1 MVRASSE
8 IVHRFADGLRRNP
21 VLLYV
26 ILGLATLL
34 VYSGVTHHEFIRYD
48 DSPYVTRNIHVN
60 TGLTLNNVAWAF
72 TTFEQSNWHP
82 ITWLSHMVDC
92 QLFGLNSGSHHVINV
107 LFHLAN
113 ALLLFFLLQKAT
125 GAVWRS
131 FLVAALFAL
140 HPMNVETVAWV
151 AERKSLLSTLFSLL
165 TIAAYGWYVQRPDIK
180 KYLVVVLAFLLAL
193 LSKPMAVS
201 LPLVLL
207 FLDYWPLERY
217 ANLPFGQKWLRL
229 SLEKLPLLM
238 MSAASSAVTVIAQRS
253 GSSLMGISA
262 VPLGLRLENA
272 IVSYGTYIGK
282 TFWPVNQSVFYPFPE
297 HFLPWPQVAAS
308 VFVMLGITVAV
319 WYLRRARYLVMGW
332 CLFVATLI
340 PVIGLVQ
347 VGGQSMAD
355 RYVYIP
361 YIGLFIMIAWGM
373 ADAAKA
379 TNFSPLVPAVAGPLL
394 ILTLGIATTRYLQCW
409 ENGSKLFARASIVAR
424 QPSCPIEEGLAD
436 AAIDAGKYDEAY
448 SHAAAACTLVP
459 TFPVCHFNMAR
470 ILLDRNQLR
479 DALQQYE
486 LAATYASE
494 KDMALASLIYSG
506 AISIELGDYE
516 EANYVLASALKIDPA
531 NSQALQLRQMVID
544 RSGNENH
551 HAVYAGPR

>member
-282 TFWPVNQSVFYPFPE
+282 MFWPVN
-297 HFLPWPQVAAS
+297 
-308 VFVMLGITVAV
+308 
-319 WYLRRARYLVMGW
+319 
-332 CLFVATLI
+332 
-340 PVIGLVQ
+340 
-347 VGGQSMAD
+347 
-355 RYVYIP
+355 
-361 YIGLFIMIAWGM
+361 
-373 ADAAKA
+373 
-379 TNFSPLVPAVAGPLL
+379 
-394 ILTLGIATTRYLQCW
+394 
-409 ENGSKLFARASIVAR
+409 
-424 QPSCPIEEGLAD
+424 
-436 AAIDAGKYDEAY
+436 
-448 SHAAAACTLVP
+448 
-459 TFPVCHFNMAR
+459 
-470 ILLDRNQLR
+470 
-479 DALQQYE
+479 
-486 LAATYASE
+486 
-494 KDMALASLIYSG
+494 
-506 AISIELGDYE
+506 
-516 EANYVLASALKIDPA
+516 
-531 NSQALQLRQMVID
+531 
-544 RSGNENH
+544 
-551 HAVYAGPR
+551 